1 MAKLEVLAKRFD
13 ILDAND
19 ESCQFR
25 INIDVLNEA
34 FGVGRSMYA
43 RAVYPD
49 KKGVYFTDNNP
60 NEKLYIWMPK
70 LYGNS
75 SEWKN
80 RISEDG
86 NKIKETAE
94 PNRHTDWTSDV
105 DEEYINALRITFV
118 KAGPNSPYKFA
129 GIFANDKTD
138 FCNHTYKRVATKIK
152 LIGNPVTEIELL
164 DDNRK

>member
-1 MAKLEVLAKRFD
+1 MAKLKVLAKRFD

-25 INIDVLNEA
+25 INIDVLNEV

-60 NEKLYIWMPK
+60 KEKLYIWMPK

-94 PNRHTDWTSDV
+94 PIRHTDWISNV
-105 DEEYINALRITFV
+105 DKEYINALRITFV
-118 KAGPNSPYKFA
+118 KADPNGPYKFA
-129 GIFANDKTD
+129 GIFQNEKIE
-138 FCNHTYKRVATKIK
+138 FCDYIYKRVATKIK

>member
-19 ESCQFR
+19 DSCQFR

-70 LYGNS
+70 LYDNS

-94 PNRHTDWTSDV
+94 PIRHTDWISNV
-105 DEEYINALRITFV
+105 DKEYINALRITFV
-118 KAGPNSPYKFA
+118 KPDPNSPYKFA
-129 GIFANDKTD
+129 RIFQNEKIE
-138 FCNHTYKRVATKIK
+138 FCDYIYKRVATKIK
-152 LIGNPVTEIELL
+152 LICNPVTEIELL